1 MKYQFTRGRLL
12 ATSMIVGVASL
23 RDAAI
28 WHGGEFEPEPVDPIP
43 GPVLAAQAEDVSDLA
58 DVVGNE
64 DAVEA
69 MLVAAAG
76 GHHVFL
82 LGPPGAG
89 KTMLAARLPRLLPEL
104 DAEAADTL
112 ALDQLPFP
120 IALDPAPPTVP
131 MQLDPLPDPEG
142 PELEAE
148 RRRAEIEALAER
160 DPQKT
165 AEYLRS
171 LMEDRAGV

>member
-1 MKYQFTRGRLL
+1 
-12 ATSMIVGVASL
+12 
-23 RDAAI
+23 
-28 WHGGEFEPEPVDPIP
+28 
-43 GPVLAAQAEDVSDLA
+43 
-58 DVVGNE
+58 
-64 DAVEA
+64 
-69 MLVAAAG
+69 
-76 GHHVFL
+76 
-82 LGPPGAG
+82 
-89 KTMLAARLPRLLPEL
+89 
-104 DAEAADTL
+104 
-112 ALDQLPFP
+112 
-120 IALDPAPPTVP
+120 